1 MNAGSFVP
9 ACPRRGMVT
18 TDAARVPLLEKS
30 DLPEEYRYL
39 FDEDVLGE
47 LNLFGAM
54 GHVPRAMQAYMRFGT
69 ALWNAGDLSTRE
81 RELAI
86 LAVARSCRAR
96 YEWHQHVRIG
106 REAGISV
113 EELRHI
119 ARDDDTPFPER
130 EQAIMRYAG
139 AVAAGAV
146 TGPLFEAAE
155 TVTDTETVVGL
166 TLLAGHYLLT
176 ARFLDALS
184 VPLDEPFS
192 GWLPDE

>member
-1 MNAGSFVP
+1 MA
-9 ACPRRGMVT
+9 
-18 TDAARVPLLEKS
+18 TDDTARVPLLRQS
-30 DLPEEYRYL
+30 DLPEDYRYL
-39 FDEDVLGE
+39 FDEDALGE

-54 GHVPRAMQAYMRFGT
+54 GHVPRTMQAYMRFGT
-69 ALWNAGDLSTRE
+69 ALWNAGDLTTRE

-106 REAGISV
+106 REAGITT
-113 EELRHI
+113 EELRAI

-130 EQAIMRYAG
+130 EQAIMRYAE
-139 AVAAGAV
+139 AVAAGTV
-146 TGPLFEAAE
+146 TGPLFEACE

-166 TLLAGHYLLT
+166 TLLAGHYLQT

-184 VPLDEPFS
+184 VPLDEPFA
-192 GWLPDE
+192 GWLPEE

>member
-1 MNAGSFVP
+1 MEPDS
-9 ACPRRGMVT
+9 
-18 TDAARVPLLEKS
+18 TDSARVPLLDRS

-47 LNLFGAM
+47 LNLFRTM
-54 GHVPRAMQAYMRFGT
+54 GHVPRTMQAYMRFGT

-106 REAGISV
+106 REAGISTG
-113 EELRHI
+113 EIRCI
-119 ARDDDTPFPER
+119 AHGDDTPFPER
-130 EQAIMRYAG
+130 EQAIMRYAE
-139 AVAAGAV
+139 AVAAGTV
-146 TGPLFEAAE
+146 TGPLFEACE

-184 VPLDEPFS
+184 VPLDEGFA
-192 GWLPDE
+192 GWLPEE

>member
-1 MNAGSFVP
+1 MTDGS
-9 ACPRRGMVT
+9 
-18 TDAARVPLLEKS
+18 DARVPLLDRE
-30 DLPEEYRYL
+30 DLPEDYRYL

-47 LNLFGAM
+47 LNLFRAM

-86 LAVARSCRAR
+86 LAVARSCRSR
-96 YEWHQHVRIG
+96 YEWHQHVDIG
-106 REAGISV
+106 QAAGISV
-113 EELRHI
+113 EELRHL
-119 ARDDDTPFPER
+119 ARDDDTLFPER
-130 EQAIMRYAG
+130 EQAIVRYAE
-139 AVAAGAV
+139 AVANGTV

-155 TVTDTETVVGL
+155 EVTDTETVVGL

-184 VPLDEPFS
+184 VATEESFA
-192 GWLPDE
+192 GWLPES

>member
-1 MNAGSFVP
+1 ME
-9 ACPRRGMVT
+9 
-18 TDAARVPLLEKS
+18 TDETARVPLLDQS

-39 FDEDVLGE
+39 FDEDVLGK
-47 LNLFGAM
+47 LNLFRAM

-106 REAGISV
+106 QEAGISV

-119 ARDDDTPFPER
+119 ARADDTPFPER
-130 EQAIMRYAG
+130 EQAIMRYAA
-139 AVAAGAV
+139 AVASGTV

-184 VPLDEPFS
+184 VPLDDPFA
-192 GWLPDE
+192 GWLPEA

>member
-1 MNAGSFVP
+1 MADDEG
-9 ACPRRGMVT
+9 
-18 TDAARVPLLEKS
+18 ARVPLLRQS
-30 DLPEEYRYL
+30 DLPEEYQYL

-69 ALWNAGDLSTRE
+69 ALWNTGDLSTRE

-113 EELRHI
+113 EELRAI

-130 EQAIMRYAG
+130 EQAIMRYAE
-139 AVAAGAV
+139 AVASGSV
-146 TGPLFEAAE
+146 TGPLFEATE

-166 TLLAGHYLLT
+166 TLLAGHYLQT

-184 VPLDEPFS
+184 VPLDEPFV
-192 GWLPDE
+192 GWLPEE

>member
-1 MNAGSFVP
+1 MA
-9 ACPRRGMVT
+9 T
-18 TDAARVPLLEKS
+18 TDSARVPLLDRP
-30 DLPEEYRYL
+30 DLPEDYRYL

-47 LNLFGAM
+47 LNLFRAM

-86 LAVARSCRAR
+86 LAVARSCRSR

-113 EELRHI
+113 EELRAV
-119 ARDDDTPFPER
+119 ARDDDTPFSER
-130 EQAIMRYAG
+130 EQAIVRYAE
-139 AVAAGAV
+139 AVANGTV
-146 TGPLFEAAE
+146 TGPLFEAAA
-155 TVTDTETVVGL
+155 TVTDTGTVVGL
-166 TLLAGHYLLT
+166 TLLAGHDLLT

-184 VPLDEPFS
+184 VPLDGPFA
-192 GWLPDE
+192 GWLPEE

>member
-1 MNAGSFVP
+1 MADEAG
-9 ACPRRGMVT
+9 
-18 TDAARVPLLEKS
+18 ARVPLLRQS
-30 DLPEEYRYL
+30 DLPEDYRYL

-54 GHVPRAMQAYMRFGT
+54 AHVPRAMQAYMRFGT

-81 RELAI
+81 RELVI

-106 REAGISV
+106 QEAGISV
-113 EELRHI
+113 EELRAI

-130 EQAIMRYAG
+130 EQAIMRYAE
-139 AVAAGAV
+139 AVAAGTV
-146 TGPLFEAAE
+146 TGPLFEAAA

-166 TLLAGHYLLT
+166 TLLACHYLQT

-184 VPLDEPFS
+184 VPLDEAFV
-192 GWLPDE
+192 GWLPGE